1 MSRHEAQHLHGE
13 TIHWGDDQNRP
24 LSTTR
29 VRWSKRDRDGD
40 LVTGSLRTICHLNRL
55 NNLALKK
62 FSTEI
67 VIIQPPYN
75 TGVSASVGTH
85 DLDCCVDLHI
95 PGIGWLT
102 QQRFFRANGLGC
114 WYRHPPEFTGR
125 HIHGFTLPKP
135 EGTSHLDDFATPVGS
150 LVPRQLV
157 DYYNHAFGLKNQHE
171 PGSDDSWFPSN
182 IDATVFDL
190 GAYIRTRQL
199 LGL

>member
-13 TIHWGDDQNRP
+13 TIHWDNHP

-55 NNLALKK
+55 NNLAIKK
-62 FSTEI
+62 FDTEI

-75 TGVSASVGTH
+75 TGVEASKGTH
-85 DLDCCVDLHI
+85 DFDCCVDLHI
-95 PGIGWLT
+95 PEVNWWT

-114 WYRHPPEFTGR
+114 WYRFPPTFGH
-125 HIHGFTLPKP
+125 HIHGITLPKP
-135 EGTSHLDDFATPVGS
+135 EGTSHLDDFATKVGWY
-150 LVPRQLV
+150 VPTQLK
-157 DYYNHAFGLKNQHE
+157 DYYNHAFGLKDQHE
-171 PGSDDSWFPSN
+171 RNSDDSWFPSD